1 MQKST
6 QKNLYLAVA
15 AGLGAVSL
23 VPISASAA
31 PAIDA
36 ALFFGI
42 PLPSTPAD
50 SLTNNAVT
58 VQATAGD
65 VTVVSDTGQVG
76 ITGATTATL
85 QGNTQVT
92 VFATAGDANVT
103 GNSNVNITA
112 TNGAAT
118 VSGGTTA
125 DVTANGGDATVSSTT
140 AAANLTGQT
149 GVNATTTN
157 GVASL
162 RSTNGAATV
171 SGGTTADITANGG
184 NATVRSTT
192 AAAHLTGQTG
202 VNATTTNGTAS
213 LRSTNGA
220 VAVSGGTTA
229 SLTGQTGVNATT
241 FNGTAILASTV
252 SDARVSA
259 GTNIGLNAGNDVAV
273 TVDANN
279 GGAGGFVINDYNN
292 AVGGRVNTLTVD
304 ADDGMVGN
312 FADATKSSNWTLD
325 ENGRFEVNVQGSN
338 SNTTTLTAAST
349 QNSITDGTNTTF
361 RNQTAT
367 AQYDEAK
374 DDVVGGNIASRNQT
388 KSGQTDRAAV
398 GGNSAERRQTAT
410 TQDDEIISG
419 ANSNRLA
426 SNVGNS
432 TRTIVGAG
440 GTTTVSQDNRD
451 WIASTGAGAG
461 SARVAVRNSGGA
473 GNSTAELS
481 VTNSAGNTH
490 GVFVGENSTRISG
503 GTNSTSLA
511 FDDNGAHF
519 RNDSTGGPARVTGI
533 ADGVADFD
541 AVNFRQLNNLD
552 KKLTGKINETGAV
565 AAAFAQLGQAQTPG
579 KSTFGI
585 AAGGQGSKAGVALG
599 FSHRPVT
606 MKPVV
611 IKASLGASGKTVA
624 GGVGATWEF

>member
-1 MQKST
+1 MKKST
-6 QKNLYLAVA
+6 QKNIYIAVA
-15 AGLGAVSL
+15 AGLGCVLGIPSVAN
-23 VPISASAA
+23 AA
-31 PAIDA
+31 PARA
-36 ALFFGI
+36 TT
-42 PLPSTPAD
+42 PLLPITEAD
-50 SLTNNAVT
+50 SLGGNSATGTNVSIVGGDDVNVRSIDDTIVSVDTNNL
-58 VQATAGD
+58 
-65 VTVVSDTGQVG
+65 SVG
-76 ITGATTATL
+76 RFII
-85 QGNTQVT
+85 ND
-92 VFATAGDANVT
+92 FN
-103 GNSNVNITA
+103 NN
-112 TNGAAT
+112 
-118 VSGGTTA
+118 
-125 DVTANGGDATVSSTT
+125 T
-140 AAANLTGQT
+140 AA
-149 GVNATTTN
+149 
-157 GVASL
+157 
-162 RSTNGAATV
+162 R
-171 SGGTTADITANGG
+171 
-184 NATVRSTT
+184 
-192 AAAHLTGQTG
+192 
-202 VNATTTNGTAS
+202 
-213 LRSTNGA
+213 
-220 VAVSGGTTA
+220 
-229 SLTGQTGVNATT
+229 
-241 FNGTAILASTV
+241 
-252 SDARVSA
+252 
-259 GTNIGLNAGNDVAV
+259 
-273 TVDANN
+273 NN
-279 GGAGGFVINDYNN
+279 V
-292 AVGGRVNTLTVD
+292 LTVD
-304 ADDGMVGN
+304 ADDGISGN
-312 FADATKSSNWTLD
+312 HQGTTNSTTWTYD
-325 ENGRFEVNVQGSN
+325 ENGLFSVHNNAPGGGTD
-338 SNTTTLTAAST
+338 SNTTTNNTTSSSNT
-349 QNSITDGTNTTF
+349 ITDSTDTTF

-367 AQYDEAK
+367 AQYDEASG
-374 DDVVGGNIASRNQT
+374 GGNIASRNQT
-388 KSGQTDRAAV
+388 KIGQTDRAAV

-440 GTTTVSQDNRD
+440 GTTAVSQDDRD

-519 RNDSTGGPARVTGI
+519 RNDSTGGPARVTGV